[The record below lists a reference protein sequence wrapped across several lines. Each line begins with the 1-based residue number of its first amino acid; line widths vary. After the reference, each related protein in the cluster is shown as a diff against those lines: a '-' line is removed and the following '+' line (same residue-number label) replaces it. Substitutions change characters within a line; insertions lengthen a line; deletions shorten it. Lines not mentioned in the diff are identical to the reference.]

1 MKFVARKVDGQWR
14 LAVCRGRVITTDYRL
29 GHNDPIVFTN
39 QATAKACADHLNTFF
54 AGEYAK
60 YLERDNTLKKPTV
73 AVPDTLI
80 ERMGKNLNMFLRME
94 L

>member
-39 QATAKACADHLNTFF
+39 Q